1 MKVNITNVKRNE
13 YIKKEIQSS
22 LPSFEEF
29 VDGLFD
35 GIDLIPESS
44 APFVLRSKLYK
55 YFEYKINYLQLD
67 NKFQI
72 LCSIEKTII
81 DIDSLIVPKFGQ
93 YKDND
98 NTNIKSQM
106 NIYIDYLSYELH
118 KKGIMIN
125 KDEIYIILEKIN
137 SLTK

>member
-29 VDGLFD
+29 IDSLFD

-125 KDEIYIILEKIN
+125 KNEIYIILEKIN

>member
-55 YFEYKINYLQLD
+55 YFEYKINHLQLD

-106 NIYIDYLSYELH
+106 NIYIDYLSYESH

>member
-1 MKVNITNVKRNE
+1 MKVNITNVKQNE

>member
-29 VDGLFD
+29 VDSLFD

-44 APFVLRSKLYK
+44 TPFVLRSKLYK
-55 YFEYKINYLQLD
+55 YFEYKINHLQLD

>member
-81 DIDSLIVPKFGQ
+81 DIDSLIIPKFGQ

-98 NTNIKSQM
+98 NANIRSQM
-106 NIYIDYLSYELH
+106 NIYIDYLSYELY

-125 KDEIYIILEKIN
+125 KNEIYIILEKIN

>member
-29 VDGLFD
+29 IDSLFD

-72 LCSIEKTII
+72 LCSIEK
-81 DIDSLIVPKFGQ
+81 L
-93 YKDND
+93 
-98 NTNIKSQM
+98 
-106 NIYIDYLSYELH
+106 
-118 KKGIMIN
+118 
-125 KDEIYIILEKIN
+125 
-137 SLTK
+137 

>member
-55 YFEYKINYLQLD
+55 YFEYKINHLQLD

-98 NTNIKSQM
+98 NTNIRSQM

>member
-1 MKVNITNVKRNE
+1 MKVNITNVKRNK

-29 VDGLFD
+29 VDSLFD

-55 YFEYKINYLQLD
+55 YFEYKINHLQLD

>member
-55 YFEYKINYLQLD
+55 YFEYKINHLQLD

-106 NIYIDYLSYELH
+106 NIYVDYLSYELH

>member
-29 VDGLFD
+29 VDSLFD

-55 YFEYKINYLQLD
+55 YFEYKINHLQLD

-81 DIDSLIVPKFGQ
+81 DIDSLIIPKFGQ

>member
-29 VDGLFD
+29 IDSLFD

>member
-29 VDGLFD
+29 VDSLFD

-81 DIDSLIVPKFGQ
+81 DIDSLIIPKFGQ

>member
-44 APFVLRSKLYK
+44 TPFVLRSKLYK

-81 DIDSLIVPKFGQ
+81 DIDSLIIPKFGQ

-98 NTNIKSQM
+98 NANIRSQM

>member
-29 VDGLFD
+29 IDSLFD

-81 DIDSLIVPKFGQ
+81 DIDSLIIPKFGQ

>member
-55 YFEYKINYLQLD
+55 YFEYKINHLQLD

-98 NTNIKSQM
+98 NANIRSQM

-125 KDEIYIILEKIN
+125 KNEIYIILEKIN

>member
-29 VDGLFD
+29 VDSLFD

-55 YFEYKINYLQLD
+55 YFEYKINHLQLD

-125 KDEIYIILEKIN
+125 KNEIYIILEKIN

>member
-1 MKVNITNVKRNE
+1 MKVNITNVKINE
-13 YIKKEIQSS
+13 YIKKEIQPS

-29 VDGLFD
+29 IDSLFD

-81 DIDSLIVPKFGQ
+81 DIDSLIIPKFGQ

-98 NTNIKSQM
+98 NANIRSQM

>member
-55 YFEYKINYLQLD
+55 YFEYKIIYLQLD

>member
-55 YFEYKINYLQLD
+55 YFEYKINHLQLD

>member
-81 DIDSLIVPKFGQ
+81 DIDSLIIPKFGQ

>member
-29 VDGLFD
+29 VDGLFN

>member
-22 LPSFEEF
+22 LPSFEKF

-55 YFEYKINYLQLD
+55 YFEYKINHLQLD

-93 YKDND
+93 YKD

>member
-1 MKVNITNVKRNE
+1 MKVNITNVKINE
-13 YIKKEIQSS
+13 YIKKEIQPS

-29 VDGLFD
+29 IDSLFD
-35 GIDLIPESS
+35 GINLIPESS

-81 DIDSLIVPKFGQ
+81 DIDSLIIPKFGQ

-98 NTNIKSQM
+98 NANIRSQM

-125 KDEIYIILEKIN
+125 KNEIYIILEKIN
-137 SLTK
+137 SLTE

>member
-55 YFEYKINYLQLD
+55 YFEYKINHLQLD

-125 KDEIYIILEKIN
+125 KNEIYIILEKIN

>member
-1 MKVNITNVKRNE
+1 MKVNITNVKINE
-13 YIKKEIQSS
+13 YIKKEIQPS

-29 VDGLFD
+29 IDSLFD

>member
-29 VDGLFD
+29 VDSLFD

-81 DIDSLIVPKFGQ
+81 DIDSLIIPKFGQ

-98 NTNIKSQM
+98 NANIRSQM

-125 KDEIYIILEKIN
+125 KNEIYIILEKIN

>member
-81 DIDSLIVPKFGQ
+81 NIDSLIVPKFGQ

-98 NTNIKSQM
+98 NTNIRSQM

>member
-1 MKVNITNVKRNE
+1 MKVNITNVKINE

-29 VDGLFD
+29 IDSLFD

>member
-29 VDGLFD
+29 IDSLFD

-55 YFEYKINYLQLD
+55 YFEYKINHLQLD

-81 DIDSLIVPKFGQ
+81 DIDSLIIPKFGQ

>member
-55 YFEYKINYLQLD
+55 YFEYKINHLQLD

-118 KKGIMIN
+118 KKGIIIN
-125 KDEIYIILEKIN
+125 KNEIYIILEKIN

>member
-55 YFEYKINYLQLD
+55 YFEYKVNYLQLD

>member
-29 VDGLFD
+29 VDSLFD

-106 NIYIDYLSYELH
+106 NIYIDYLSYGLH

>member
-1 MKVNITNVKRNE
+1 MKVNITNVKINE

-29 VDGLFD
+29 VDSLFD

-81 DIDSLIVPKFGQ
+81 DIDSLIIPKFGQ

-98 NTNIKSQM
+98 NANIRSQM

-125 KDEIYIILEKIN
+125 KNEIYIILEKIN

>member
-29 VDGLFD
+29 IDSLFD

-55 YFEYKINYLQLD
+55 YFEYKINHLQLD

-125 KDEIYIILEKIN
+125 KNEIYIILEKIN

>member
-29 VDGLFD
+29 VDSLFD

-44 APFVLRSKLYK
+44 VPFVLRSKLYK
-55 YFEYKINYLQLD
+55 YFEYKINHLQLD

-81 DIDSLIVPKFGQ
+81 DIDSLIIPKFGQ

>member
-29 VDGLFD
+29 VDSLFD

-81 DIDSLIVPKFGQ
+81 DIDSLIIPKFGQ

-98 NTNIKSQM
+98 NANIKSQI

>member
-13 YIKKEIQSS
+13 YIKKEIQAS

-29 VDGLFD
+29 VDSLFD

-67 NKFQI
+67 NKLQI
-72 LCSIEKTII
+72 LCSIERTII

-93 YKDND
+93 YKDNA
-98 NTNIKSQM
+98 NIKSQM

>member
-55 YFEYKINYLQLD
+55 YFEYKVNYLQLD

-106 NIYIDYLSYELH
+106 NIYIDYLSYESH

>member
-13 YIKKEIQSS
+13 YIKKEIQPS

-29 VDGLFD
+29 IDSLFD

-81 DIDSLIVPKFGQ
+81 DIDSLIIPKFGQ

>member
-125 KDEIYIILEKIN
+125 KNEIYIILEKIN